1 MSQQTAE
8 QEVAVSSIAE
18 KQSLDILDQLMKP
31 EVQQS
36 LTVLVDNL
44 PKLAEM
50 VTLMTKAYDFA
61 QGVATDKVLIND
73 FAQGIGEFVKPVQE
87 KAKGIAQAAIEA
99 GERSQEA
106 AGSTVGL
113 FAMLKMLKDPEVQKT
128 LRFAQAFLN
137 VLAEKRNLNV

>member
-1 MSQQTAE
+1 MSQLSTE
-8 QEVAVSSIAE
+8 QAAALSVADE
-18 KQSLDILDQLMKP
+18 KQPLDVLDQLMKP

-61 QGVATDKVLIND
+61 QGIATDKVLIND

-87 KAKGIAQAAIEA
+87 KAKGIATAAMEA

-106 AGSTVGL
+106 AGTTVGL
-113 FAMLKMLKDPEVQKT
+113 FA
-128 LRFAQAFLN
+128 
-137 VLAEKRNLNV
+137 

>member
-1 MSQQTAE
+1 MSQVSAE
-8 QEVAVSSIAE
+8 QEVAASVAE
-18 KQSLDILDQLMKP
+18 QKQSLDILDQLLNP

-61 QGVATDKVLIND
+61 QNVATDKVLIND
-73 FAQGIGEFVKPVQE
+73 FASGIGEFVKPVQE
-87 KAKGIAQAAIEA
+87 KAKGIAQAAMEA
-99 GERSQEA
+99 GERSQETA
-106 AGSTVGL
+106 NTTVGI
-113 FAMLKMLKDPEVQKT
+113 FAIIKMLKDPEVQKT

-137 VLAEKRNLNV
+137 VLAERKNV

>member
-1 MSQQTAE
+1 MSQLSTE
-8 QEVAVSSIAE
+8 QAAALSVADE
-18 KQSLDILDQLMKP
+18 KQPLDVLDQLMKP

-61 QGVATDKVLIND
+61 QGIATDKVLIND

-87 KAKGIAQAAIEA
+87 KAKGIATAAMEA

-106 AGSTVGL
+106 AGTTVGL

-137 VLAEKRNLNV
+137 VLAERRNEKA

>member
-1 MSQQTAE
+1 MSQPSAQ
-8 QEVAVSSIAE
+8 QEVSASLAE
-18 KQSLDILDQLMKP
+18 EKKSLDVLDQLMQP
-31 EVQQS
+31 EVQTS

-50 VTLMTKAYDFA
+50 VTAMTTAYDFA
-61 QGVATDKVLIND
+61 KGIATDKVLIND

-99 GERSQEA
+99 GERSQVDTS
-106 AGSTVGL
+106 STVGL

-137 VLAEKRNLNV
+137 VLAERKN

>member
-1 MSQQTAE
+1 MSQPSAQ
-8 QEVAVSSIAE
+8 QEVSASLAE
-18 KQSLDILDQLMKP
+18 EKKSLDVLDQLMQP
-31 EVQQS
+31 EVQNS

-50 VTLMTKAYDFA
+50 VTAMTTAYDFA
-61 QGVATDKVLIND
+61 KGIATDKVLIND

-99 GERSQEA
+99 GERSQA
-106 AGSTVGL
+106 DTSSTVGL

-137 VLAEKRNLNV
+137 VLAERKN

>member
-1 MSQQTAE
+1 MSQPTAQ
-8 QEVAVSSIAE
+8 QEVSANLAE
-18 KQSLDILDQLMKP
+18 EKKSLDVLDQLMQP
-31 EVQQS
+31 EVQNS

-50 VTLMTKAYDFA
+50 VTAMTAAYDFA
-61 QGVATDKVLIND
+61 KGIATDKVLIND

-99 GERSQEA
+99 GERSQA
-106 AGSTVGL
+106 DTSSTVGL

-137 VLAEKRNLNV
+137 VLAEKKNS